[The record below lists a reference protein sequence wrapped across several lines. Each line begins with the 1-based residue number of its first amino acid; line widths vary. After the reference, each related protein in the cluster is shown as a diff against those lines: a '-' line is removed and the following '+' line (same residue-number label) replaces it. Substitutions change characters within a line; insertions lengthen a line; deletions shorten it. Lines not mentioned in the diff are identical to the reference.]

1 MSLIKLG
8 CLFSGYLCLSLVI
21 FFGVSNTVLSGIFYI
36 FFLLP
41 LYGVV
46 LLGAWYFIWRYRT
59 RRARVKWWI
68 WGVVLGLQIATL
80 LASPGNCYNVKQG
93 DRCYSNLQILVSDIP
108 RTGASTAPHWPWVE
122 DAFPGLLFAYGTG
135 LFIGLTQVS
144 TVDR

>member
-93 DRCYSNLQILVSDIP
+93 DRCYSNLQILVSDMP
-108 RTGASTAPHWPWVE
+108 PTGHGSKMPFQVYSSPMAPASSL
-122 DAFPGLLFAYGTG
+122 G
-135 LFIGLTQVS
+135 
-144 TVDR
+144 